1 LTISA
6 TETVGFG
13 GIACL
18 RFVEFCKPG
27 DSAQIACLRFVSVG
41 EINGSRFRIVKMGVN
56 ERWKGRKRSM
66 NAKKRL
72 IALTLAAAAA
82 ISAACASVEK
92 QGASETR
99 GPVIAGEHPNSK
111 IPAGHEDPVIAAEP
125 PNPIIAELPDRD
137 IALYAAAD
145 GVVLRIGRH
154 ERQFDWISGTPRE
167 IMPDMQAADFDADGE
182 DELAVILYIG
192 SGTGVSVEELHVVE
206 FDGEGRMEDHVFA
219 ESDYVGQLNERLEF
233 RPPDPDRDGAATGEM
248 VVDSRPYA
256 VNLAEFASGEFGRIT
271 DRTVLGSIVHFAA
284 EGRKL
289 KAEFGVGIVLET
301 FVVPQYIGAIHAD
314 VEYRNGRF
322 RLGDMAFE
330 PHPEYRSP

>member
-27 DSAQIACLRFVSVG
+27 DSAQIACLRFVDVG
-41 EINGSRFRIVKMGVN
+41 EINESRFRIVKMGVN
-56 ERWKGRKRSM
+56 ERWKGRKRGM

-72 IALTLAAAAA
+72 IALTLAATAA
-82 ISAACASVEK
+82 ISAACASAEK

-154 ERQFDWISGTPRE
+154 ERRFDWICGTPRM
-167 IMPDMQAADFDADGE
+167 IMPVLHAADFDADGE
-182 DELAVILYIG
+182 DELAVILYTG
-192 SGTGVSVEELHVVE
+192 SGTGISIQELHVVDY
-206 FDGEGRMEDHVFA
+206 DGTGRMEDHVFA
-219 ESDYVGQLNERLEF
+219 ENDYVGQLHERFEF
-233 RPPDPDRDGAATGEM
+233 RPPNPGRDGAATGEIA
-248 VVDSRPYA
+248 VDSRTIP
-256 VNLAEFASGEFGRIT
+256 VNLAEFVSEEYGPISDRPVFGN
-271 DRTVLGSIVHFAA
+271 IVHFEA
-284 EGRKL
+284 EERRL
-289 KAEFGVGIVLET
+289 KAQFGVGIVVEPFFT
-301 FVVPQYIGAIHAD
+301 PQYIGTLNAD
-314 VEYRNGRF
+314 VQYRDGRF
-322 RLGDMAFE
+322 VLADMTFE
-330 PHPEYRSP
+330 PEPGYRIP